1 MDSSIQRQTDE
12 IYEILLLTKYC
23 KLGGLVQLLNE
34 RLGSAARLQENEII
48 KIFCDVCEAVAA
60 LHENAI
66 IHRDLKTENILID
79 TSDADKKQQ
88 RSADVNPNTI
98 NYVLCNFGSATTQVF
113 DRRLNSS
120 EQSVQ
125 LVADEIQKY
134 LVINIFF
141 SL

>member
-1 MDSSIQRQTDE
+1 M
-12 IYEILLLTKYC
+12 
-23 KLGGLVQLLNE
+23 
-34 RLGSAARLQENEII
+34 
-48 KIFCDVCEAVAA
+48 A

-134 LVINIFF
+134 LVINIFL
-141 SL
+141 SLLNQISKERFNKVHNTFFNPTESCQFGQANSVDQAADLCTATAASPNTTTDWVR